1 MISIDYGTSKDID
14 LWMRLVQKVSDSFPG
29 LGTEE
34 ALISHRQIVLD
45 FMRNKE
51 AICAKENGVIVG
63 VLLFSKANSM
73 ICFLAVDFEYRR
85 QHIAE
90 KMFSFM
96 LPNMRADKPITVT
109 TYWEGVTEGIA
120 ARAFYQKLGFVP
132 GKMTVEFGSEV
143 QEFVLDVR
151 KRSENL

>member
-1 MISIDYGTSKDID
+1 MISIDFATGKDIN

-29 LGTEE
+29 LETEK
-34 ALISHRQIVLD
+34 ALVSHRQIVLD
-45 FMRNKE
+45 FVSKQE
-51 AICAKENGVIVG
+51 AIFAKQDDVIVG
-63 VLLFSKANSM
+63 VLLFSKEKNM

-90 KMFSFM
+90 KMFRFM

-109 TYWEGVTEGIA
+109 TFREGVMEGIA
-120 ARAFYQKLGFVP
+120 ARAFYKKLGFVE

-143 QEFVLDVR
+143 QEFVLDL
-151 KRSENL
+151 KKWKKL

>member
-1 MISIDYGTSKDID
+1 MIFIDYGTSKDID

-29 LGTEE
+29 LETEE

-109 TYWEGVTEGIA
+109 TYREGVTEGIA

-143 QEFVLDVR
+143 QEFVLDL
-151 KRSENL
+151 ED